1 MDKMV
6 CHTDYITPNRT
17 LETIRFDGSDTYL
30 YVYNYKGVHF
40 RLFMDLV
47 ELAQFF
53 PLRTEPKYEFSDEED
68 LDLFLDEYLKDI
80 NSFQTI

>member
-1 MDKMV
+1 MNKINS
-6 CHTDYITPNRT
+6 HTSYITPNRT
-17 LETIRFDGSDTYL
+17 LETIRLYGSDAYL

-53 PLRTEPKYEFSDEED
+53 QLGTEPKYEFSDDVE
-68 LDLFLDEYLKDI
+68 LDSFLEEYLKTI
-80 NSFQTI
+80 N

>member
-1 MDKMV
+1 MNKMV
-6 CHTDYITPNRT
+6 CHTEYITSNRT
-17 LETIRFDGSDTYL
+17 LETISLDGSDTYL

-53 PLRTEPKYEFSDEED
+53 QFGTEPKYDFSED
-68 LDLFLDEYLKDI
+68 VELDLFLEEY
-80 NSFQTI
+80 FQAFN